1 MQDIQFSSPAKRE
14 AFRANIAKH
23 QAKIRA
29 RLAQKVVPPVRV
41 NGAVACDDPSAP
53 GASVGH
59 PLITSFHVIGPM
71 AQIEHESPFD
81 GSKPIGQSNLDL
93 TGRHIVKRGDTVSWY
108 GLRFTV
114 SKVRMG
120 MCYPVQPSA
129 AGSFLPCRSVQVV
142 G

>member
-1 MQDIQFSSPAKRE
+1 MQDLQFSSPAKRD

-23 QAKIRA
+23 QAKIKA
-29 RLAQKVVPPVRV
+29 KQALKNVPPVHV
-41 NGAVACDDPSAP
+41 NGAAPCDDPAAP

-59 PLITSFHVIGPM
+59 P
-71 AQIEHESPFD
+71 
-81 GSKPIGQSNLDL
+81 SKPIGQSNLDL
-93 TGRHIVKRGDTVSWY
+93 TGRRIVKRGDTVSWH

-120 MCYPVQPSA
+120 TCYPVQPSA

-142 G
+142 A